1 MTARTTAA
9 TASQAV
15 NAGASWI
22 GLTATATAVAARCAL
37 TRKLI
42 GHERVD
48 VTWQLITTGAA
59 VMVSVHVAVVGSI
72 IGTIVASIVASIA
85 ALIEP
90 V

>member
-1 MTARTTAA
+1 
-9 TASQAV
+9 
-15 NAGASWI
+15 
-22 GLTATATAVAARCAL
+22 L

-48 VTWQLITTGAA
+48 VTWQLITTGAS

-72 IGTIVASIVASIA
+72 IGTIVASIA

>member
-1 MTARTTAA
+1 LA
-9 TASQAV
+9 
-15 NAGASWI
+15 
-22 GLTATATAVAARCAL
+22 
-37 TRKLI
+37 RKLI

-72 IGTIVASIVASIA
+72 IGTLVASIA
-85 ALIEP
+85 ALIET